1 MSRKRRLQLIEV
13 SLQVSDALWERVATV
28 LPAEP
33 ARRGRGRP
41 RVSDRACLEGILYVA
56 RSGQPWSRVPRGMG
70 FAHGKTCWRRF
81 DEWTRHGIW
90 PALLDAILADGM
102 AGLELER
109 VLVDATTVTAK
120 KGARKRVAAPL
131 IAANHPARSTC

>member
-1 MSRKRRLQLIEV
+1 MLRKQRLQLIDV
-13 SLQVSDALWERVATV
+13 SLQVSDALREQVAMV

-56 RSGQPWSRVPRGMG
+56 RTGLPWRKVPRGMG
-70 FAHGKTCWRRF
+70 FAHGNTCWRRF
-81 DEWTRHGIW
+81 DQWTRQGIW
-90 PALLDAILADGM
+90 PEILDAVVTDGV

-109 VLVDATTVTAK
+109 VLVDATTVPAK

-131 IAANHPARSTC
+131 IAANGRAKSTC

>member
-1 MSRKRRLQLIEV
+1 MSRKQRLQLIDV
-13 SLQVSDALWERVATV
+13 SLQVSDALWEQVAVV

-56 RSGQPWSRVPRGMG
+56 RTGLPWRKVPRGMG

-81 DEWTRHGIW
+81 DEWTRQGIW
-90 PALLDAILADGM
+90 PEILDAVVTDGV
-102 AGLELER
+102 AGLELQR
-109 VLVDATTVTAK
+109 VLVDATTVPAK

-131 IAANHPARSTC
+131 IAANAPAKSTC